1 MLRHKLRQLLRLL
14 ERFYALHRRYFDG
27 FFAQTEL
34 VERPQRRHFAVDR
47 AVLLPFFLQGND
59 VDDRGEFEL
68 KLVDD
73 SNEPLKSFVETFKNE
88 RALGEYFK
96 ACFTAMYQ
104 DANISEENKQ
114 ILLNGMTNIIAG
126 NISVKEIIQ
135 IYNKISP
142 VYHIIPCYLLSDLVV
157 CIYRGDYNFWGDD
170 DVF

>member
-1 MLRHKLRQLLRLL
+1 MIYCLFMYQKSVGNLREVLLR
-14 ERFYALHRRYFDG
+14 
-27 FFAQTEL
+27 EL
-34 VERPQRRHFAVDR
+34 K
-47 AVLLPFFLQGND
+47 LLPTFSCKDTLA
-59 VDDRGEFEL
+59 VIDDRGEFEL

-73 SNEPLKSFVETFKNE
+73 SSEPLKSFVETFKNE